1 MKREVFKKIIS
12 EWLERDLPEMI
23 ERDIEFRIDKD
34 SILAIMGPRR
44 AGKTYLMFNKI
55 KQLLETNEK
64 DEILFIDFEDNRLA
78 GISDD
83 ELDDMFTAHKELSDN
98 DVKYLFFDE
107 IQEIDKWSRFVRRL
121 NNLKKYY
128 IVISGSSS
136 KLMSKEI
143 ATELRGRYRS
153 ILLLNFSFKEF
164 LRYRGFEYKKTTEY
178 TANKGKLMRL
188 FDEYML
194 YGGYPEI
201 IKKNSEIEKKELA
214 NSYFDT
220 TYYKDVVERHRIKNT
235 EIIELLMS
243 YLIDI
248 NSDIFSISSFEKSL
262 RGKGIKVSKKTI
274 SQYLKYLE
282 EAFFV
287 FATEKFSYSGRVR
300 IQNPKKVYL
309 SDNVFHTM
317 LSTTLTKN
325 KGKLLESLA
334 MQEFKRKGFD
344 VFYFKHA
351 KECDFILQKNRKLTS
366 AVQVT
371 YDLNEKN
378 KKREMDGLVEAMS
391 ELKIKEGMILTYDQ
405 EDSLKYKGYKIRV
418 APLWKFLL
426 SEMLH

>member
-1 MKREVFKKIIS
+1 MEREVFKKIIS
-12 EWLERDLPEMI
+12 EWIERNLPEMI
-23 ERDIEFRIDKD
+23 EREIEFKIDKD
-34 SILAIMGPRR
+34 SIVAITGPRR
-44 AGKTYLMFNKI
+44 VGKTYLLFNKI

-64 DEILFIDFEDNRLA
+64 EEILFIDFEDNRLT
-78 GISDD
+78 GISNE
-83 ELDDMFTAHKELSDN
+83 ELDDMFVAHKELSDN
-98 DVKYLFFDE
+98 DIKYLFFDE

-121 NNLKKYY
+121 HNLKKYY
-128 IVISGSSS
+128 IVITGSSS

-164 LRYRGFEYKKTTEY
+164 LRYKGFDYKKTTEY

-188 FDEYML
+188 FDEYMR

-201 IKKNSEIEKKELA
+201 IKKENEIEKKELA

-248 NSDIFSISSFEKSL
+248 NSGIFSVSSFEKSL
-262 RGKGIKVSKKTI
+262 RSKGIKVSKKTI

-287 FATEKFSYSGRVR
+287 FAIEKFSYSKRVR

-309 SDNVFHTM
+309 SDNVFHTV
-317 LSTTLTKN
+317 LSLTN
-325 KGKLLESLA
+325 DKGKLLESLA

-351 KECDFILQKNRKLTS
+351 KECDFILQKNRKLAS

-371 YDLNEKN
+371 YDLNDKN
-378 KKREMDGLVEAMS
+378 KKREMDGLVEAMR
-391 ELKIKEGMILTYDQ
+391 ELKIKDGMILTYDQ
-405 EDSLKYKGYKIRV
+405 EDSLKYERYEIRV
-418 APLWKFLL
+418 VPMWRFLL
-426 SEMLH
+426 